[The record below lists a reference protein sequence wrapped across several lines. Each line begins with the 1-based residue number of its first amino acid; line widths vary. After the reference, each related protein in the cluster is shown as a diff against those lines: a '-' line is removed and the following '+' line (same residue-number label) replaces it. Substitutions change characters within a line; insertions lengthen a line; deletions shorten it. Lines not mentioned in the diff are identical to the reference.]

1 MENNDSQTIIKVNGP
16 ISLNT
21 SVELPIDGLPPSI
34 QQYIEA
40 VYNVYHCPREFITVA
55 VLATVATAV
64 GKKIIHTDITM
75 KQMSTAFADDGIVLI
90 S

>member
-1 MENNDSQTIIKVNGP
+1 MEQNEKKIIKVNGP

-55 VLATVATAV
+55 VLATC
-64 GKKIIHTDITM
+64 I
-75 KQMSTAFADDGIVLI
+75 L
-90 S
+90 